1 MLTTHEN
8 ATVYWSVKLIVKTI
22 VHKSLLGEVL
32 SLEKTEHEN
41 SMKKHSLQQKCL
53 LVEKDLMAL
62 LFRNEKNY
70 IEDMAG

>member
-1 MLTTHEN
+1 M
-8 ATVYWSVKLIVKTI
+8 
-22 VHKSLLGEVL
+22 HKSLLGEVL